1 MIEKRL
7 FLGHSPFEKYNR
19 WKKSKKKFEF
29 LLVELYTIN
38 SDLIHIPF
46 DFPEKT
52 KKGNLRLLF
61 KKCYQIHS
69 IVT

>member
-1 MIEKRL
+1 MIEKRQ

-38 SDLIHIPF
+38 SDLIRIPF
-46 DFPEKT
+46 DFPEKR
-52 KKGNLRLLF
+52 KKEIFVYFLKN
-61 KKCYQIHS
+61 
-69 IVT
+69 VTI